1 MAMTMSRI
9 STLRSSLDALQD
21 MREGVQSYVIGSFFF
36 FLSTC
41 ILVFFRLFFRSFLF
55 SISFRS

>member
-36 FLSTC
+36 FIYLHFSLFPT
-41 ILVFFRLFFRSFLF
+41 FFRSFLF